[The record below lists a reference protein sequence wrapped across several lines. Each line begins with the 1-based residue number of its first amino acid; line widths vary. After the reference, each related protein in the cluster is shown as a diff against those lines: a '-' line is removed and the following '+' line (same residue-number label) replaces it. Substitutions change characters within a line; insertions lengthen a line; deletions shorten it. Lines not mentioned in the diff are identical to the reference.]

1 VVLTVGLAQIR
12 FLGQDVLMN
21 HDGQVSSPVDDV
33 DEDVRE
39 AAVARLHDLFNRDGL
54 SFDSFCNLLDRV
66 LAAHSEA
73 EFNKAMSEL
82 PPLVRLTPAPRRLD
96 RPLILRAP
104 GSELQLGAGWQL
116 AADTTVASGCG
127 TARLDLTAASW
138 DSQQINLRL
147 ETWGSIEVLV
157 PDGVAVQITSG
168 SASVHLESLR
178 PPVAG
183 GPLLRVSNIGP
194 TGSVRIRH
202 PGRNRFGLRRHSR

>member
-1 VVLTVGLAQIR
+1 MN
-12 FLGQDVLMN
+12 QDDWL
-21 HDGQVSSPVDDV
+21 SSAVDDV

-39 AAVARLHDLFNRDGL
+39 AAIARLHELFNRGGL
-54 SFDSFCNLLDRV
+54 SFESFCSLLDRV
-66 LAAHSEA
+66 LAASSEA
-73 EFNKAMSEL
+73 ELNSAMSEL

-96 RPLILRAP
+96 RPLVLRAP
-104 GSELQLGAGWQL
+104 GSDLQLGAGWQL
-116 AADTTVASGCG
+116 AADTIVASGCG

-157 PDGVAVQITSG
+157 PEGVAVQITGG
-168 SASVHLESLR
+168 SASVQLESLC

-202 PGRNRFGLRRHSR
+202 RSRNRFRLRRHSR

>member
-1 VVLTVGLAQIR
+1 
-12 FLGQDVLMN
+12 MS
-21 HDGQVSSPVDDV
+21 HDGRVSLAVDGV

-39 AAVARLHDLFNRDGL
+39 AAIARLHDLFHRDGL
-54 SFDSFCNLLDRV
+54 SFESFCGLLDRI
-66 LAAHSEA
+66 LAASSEA
-73 EFNKAMSEL
+73 KLNDAMSEL
-82 PPLVRLTPAPRRLD
+82 PPLVRLTPPARRLAS
-96 RPLILRAP
+96 PLILRAP
-104 GSELQLGAGWQL
+104 ASELQLGAGWQL
-116 AADTTVASGCG
+116 AADTIVASGCG

-157 PDGVAVQITSG
+157 PEGVAVQITGG
-168 SASVHLESLR
+168 SASVKLESLC

-202 PGRNRFGLRRHSR
+202 PRRTRFRLRRHSR